1 MTNRAHMKSLVIA
14 QRSTRVIPM
23 NPTRA
28 FWMPLLAGLLLALG
42 ACSDR
47 TDAQLL
53 ASARGF
59 LDKHETSAA
68 TIELKNLLQQNPESA
83 EARFLLGKVLF
94 DSGDAAGAETHLVR
108 ALEAGYS
115 KDEVL
120 PILASVMVAQQ
131 KSTLLVKQYG
141 EVELKDDQAAAQFL
155 TQIAAAHIVNKAPGK
170 ADAAIEN
177 ALQRV
182 PGFAPATLL
191 RARLMAARGDAAAAL
206 ALTEEL
212 LASKPD
218 NAQAWAFKGDLLAQ
232 GKGANEPASAIVA
245 YRKAL
250 GLKPDLVQA
259 HVGVLTLLVEQR
271 DFEAVGKQL
280 DELKKALPRHPE
292 TQYFEGV
299 LALSKG
305 DAKKVRD
312 ITAALLRGS
321 QQDPRVLVLAGQ
333 AEILLN
339 SMTQAETLL
348 GKAVQLAPEAQP
360 PRRMLAQVYL
370 NSGQADKALAI
381 LKPLLE
387 GTAQDAGLLVLLGR
401 AQLMSGDAKSAES
414 SFARAAK
421 LRPDDKRIQ
430 TSAALARLGKGQG
443 TAALGELEAVAAT
456 DDGTTA
462 DMALISERLRRK
474 EFDAALKAVN
484 VLATKL
490 PKSALPDFLR
500 GRIAMQRRDTAT
512 ARKSFE
518 AALANDPAY
527 VQAAANLAALDLGD
541 GKPDAARARFEA
553 VLKHD
558 PANVNAHMA
567 LAQIAVRSGA
577 SKENVAK
584 LIEAAIKANP
594 VAPGPRAALID
605 LYMTAGDTALALS
618 AAQTAV
624 AAVPDDPDLLDRL
637 GRVQQAS
644 GDVNQAIPTFTTMA
658 GLQPTSALPHLRLAD
673 LHMAS
678 KNADAAAASIRRAM
692 QADPRSL
699 QAQQAGITLALREK
713 QPAQALAIAR
723 TIQTQRPDD
732 AIGFMVEGEIELAQ
746 KNHEPAIA
754 ALRKALTKPNSAMA
768 APQLHLALL
777 GAKQNAEA
785 DRMAASW
792 TKTHPDDTTFALH
805 LSALAANQ
813 GNPVLAESRY
823 REVLKRQPD
832 NVLALNNL
840 AFLLVK
846 QKKPG
851 AVALAERAVKLAP
864 DQPLLM
870 DTLALSYAQENQLA
884 KAVALQARVVALAPD
899 THDYRLNL
907 AKMQLQAGDTAAA
920 RVELSRLVALGKAYA
935 GQEEV
940 ARVLKSLEN

>member
-1 MTNRAHMKSLVIA
+1 MTSNRVLW
-14 QRSTRVIPM
+14 IPLM
-23 NPTRA
+23 A
-28 FWMPLLAGLLLALG
+28 CLLSILA
-42 ACSDR
+42 ACSER
-47 TDAQLL
+47 PDAELL

-141 EVELKDDQAAAQFL
+141 EVELKDDKAAAQFQ
-155 TQIAAAHIVNKAPGK
+155 TQIAAAYIVNKAPGK

-232 GKGANEPASAIVA
+232 GKGGAEPASAIAA

-250 GLKPDLVQA
+250 SLKPDLVQA
-259 HVGVLTLLVEQR
+259 HVAILTLLVEQR
-271 DFEAVGKQL
+271 DFEAAGKQF

-348 GKAVQLAPEAQP
+348 GKAVQIAPEAQP

-401 AQLMSGDAKSAES
+401 AQLMAGDAKSAEA
-414 SFARAAK
+414 SFTRAAK

-430 TSAALARLGKGQG
+430 TSAALTRLGKGQSA
-443 TAALGELEAVAAT
+443 AALGELETVAAA

-462 DMALISERLRRK
+462 DMALISERLRRR
-474 EFDAALKAVN
+474 EFDAALKAIN
-484 VLATKL
+484 GLAAKQ

-500 GRIAMQRRDTAT
+500 GRIAMQRRDTTA

-518 AALANDPAY
+518 AALAKEPVY
-527 VQAAANLAALDLGD
+527 FQAATSLAALDMAD
-541 GKPDAARARFEA
+541 GKQDAARGRFEA
-553 VLKHD
+553 VLQHD
-558 PANVNAHMA
+558 PANVNARMA

-577 SKENVAK
+577 SKEAVAK

-594 VAPGPRAALID
+594 AAPGPRAALID
-605 LYMTAGDTALALS
+605 LYLTAGDTALALS

-624 AAVPDDPDLLDRL
+624 AAAPDDPDLLERL
-637 GRVQQAS
+637 GRVQLAS
-644 GDVNQAIPTFTTMA
+644 GDINQAIPTFTKMA
-658 GLQPTSALPHLRLAD
+658 ALRPTSALPHLRLAD
-673 LHMAS
+673 AYMAS

-692 QADPRSL
+692 QAEPLSL
-699 QAQQAGITLALREK
+699 PAQRAGIALALREK
-713 QPAQALAIAR
+713 QPAQALVIAR
-723 TIQTQRPDD
+723 TVQSQRPDD
-732 AIGFMVEGEIELAQ
+732 AIGFLVEGEIELAQ
-746 KNHEPAIA
+746 KNYEPAIA
-754 ALRKALTKPNSAMA
+754 SLRKALTKPESAMA

-785 DRMAASW
+785 ERMAASW
-792 TKTHPDDTTFALH
+792 AKTHPDDTGFALH
-805 LSALAANQ
+805 LSALAASQ

-823 REVLKRQPD
+823 RDVLKRQPD

-840 AFLLVK
+840 AFLLIK
-846 QKKPG
+846 QNKPG
-851 AVALAERAVKLAP
+851 AVTLAERAVKLAP
-864 DQPLLM
+864 EQPLLM
-870 DTLALSYAQENQLA
+870 DTLALSYAQENQVA
-884 KAVALQARVVALAPD
+884 KAVALQTRVVALAPD

-907 AKMQLQAGDTAAA
+907 AKLHLQAGDIAAA
-920 RVELSRLVALGKAYA
+920 RVELSTLVALGKAYA
-935 GQEEV
+935 GQDEV
-940 ARVLKSLEN
+940 ARVLKTLGN

>member
-1 MTNRAHMKSLVIA
+1 
-14 QRSTRVIPM
+14 
-23 NPTRA
+23 
-28 FWMPLLAGLLLALG
+28 MPLLAGLLLALG

-518 AALANDPAY
+518 AALAKDPAY

-692 QADPRSL
+692 QADPRS
-699 QAQQAGITLALREK
+699 TSRPNR
-713 QPAQALAIAR
+713 PASRRRCASGSQRKTTIAR